1 MVPAMALTFDTRKA
15 VQKLRQQG
23 LAERAA
29 DGIVEVVEEATNT
42 VVTADILRSELQ
54 TLRGEFRAEF
64 AEFRAEMW
72 RAFWIFGTGI
82 VAAGGV
88 ITTLA
93 NVLS

>member
-1 MVPAMALTFDTRKA
+1 MALTFDTRKA

-23 LAERAA
+23 LTERAA

-42 VVTADILRSELQ
+42 VVTADILRAEMAAF
-54 TLRGEFRAEF
+54 RG
-64 AEFRAEMW
+64 EFRAEMW

-82 VAAGGV
+82 VAAGGA

>member
-1 MVPAMALTFDTRKA
+1 MALTFDTRKA

-42 VVTADILRSELQ
+42 VVTADILRTELQ
-54 TLRGEFRAEF
+54 ALRGEFRAEF

-82 VAAGGV
+82 VAAGGA